1 MTIERLMQIAR
12 RSDGDKAVAL
22 PHVHNDQPLSRALAR
37 MRENGHKVL
46 PVVSRANARIMLG
59 IVTFGDILK
68 EFGVDNAEELDYRD
82 HPDLGT

>member
-1 MTIERLMQIAR
+1 
-12 RSDGDKAVAL
+12 
-22 PHVHNDQPLSRALAR
+22 

-59 IVTFGDILK
+59 VVTFGDILK